1 MPKLRRLN
9 GLDLVRIFEQFGFE
23 VIRIRGSHHVMRRSV
38 KIVRADGT
46 SVDEAQTINIP
57 VHGSKPLGSG
67 LLKRIYRESGLYL
80 SEDQLRSHFYTD

>member
-38 KIVRADGT
+38 KTLRADGT
-46 SVDEAQTINIP
+46 VHQEAQTVNIP
-57 VHGSKPLGSG
+57 VHGAKPLGSG
-67 LLKRIYRESGLYL
+67 LLKRIYRDATVYL
-80 SEDQLRSHFYTD
+80 AEDELGTYFYTE